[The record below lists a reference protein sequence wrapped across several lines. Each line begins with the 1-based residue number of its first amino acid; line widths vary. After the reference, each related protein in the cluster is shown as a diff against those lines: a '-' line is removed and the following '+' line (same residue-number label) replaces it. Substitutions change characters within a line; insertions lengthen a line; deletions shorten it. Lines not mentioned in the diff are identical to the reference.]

1 MINICLSLFYIF
13 CVNAYLSNR
22 QASSEASLTYLE
34 DEYLD
39 VVHLIAL
46 GQ

>member
-22 QASSEASLTYLE
+22 QGSFEPILTYLE